1 MTPSPSAEIEKALMS
16 LIRAKDENVVEKIL
30 EDKFFADAI
39 WKPVGGSDNNYATI
53 SNQQTDPINALCE
66 KPINSIDHVLLK
78 QCKLKDGDPEGPKAP
93 KNMKDAVKKYFGI
106 TDGNF
111 SELSQEE
118 RNELANNIMI
128 IADGSKAEPNII
140 IADKGEGQKP
150 DDFEDTLLSLQKGN
164 KKKIK
169 FVQGKYNMGG
179 TGVLPF
185 CGKKGYQLIL
195 ARKSV
200 ELAGKN
206 SEWGF
211 TLVREK
217 PDVSND
223 YKTTWYEYCTDSN
236 SKIFRISGKP
246 LKILPNKKEMED
258 GCFIKLYNYELPHP
272 SVITA
277 SLWKDLC
284 TKLYSPALPI
294 FMFENRPLWQYQQD
308 EASNWGS
315 KILHGNKYRLGK
327 DRGKNVYKNFS
338 LNSRLK
344 NFGTNKID
352 VIVIKHASM
361 IRTKNNRTK
370 DYRKDNEV
378 VLLTQNGQTHGILS
392 KALFKS
398 KTNLTSLADYIMI
411 HVDLTNIPTAKAKMF
426 MASRDRVRKSDDY
439 KELVERIF
447 GDIAGDDQLKSIN
460 AEYKK
465 LDDENSA
472 KSSSMQAEIV
482 KVLRKNPNMIKLLRM
497 GKYQVEAENKTPVD
511 KSFNSNYIPTF
522 LKVRGVKEAVT
533 HKKQI
538 PCDGKS
544 TSIYFQTDAPD
555 DYTIREHDQ
564 GQLIVEWDENILNG
578 IHYGPNN
585 GMIKVKLDGKG
596 INGDQIGDLKVTLTR
611 LDMEP
616 LECIISLYFG
626 EPKKGPDHKPPTPE
640 DDSGV
645 SIPDFRWVAR
655 DNWGIL
661 NWNENSVAKADS
673 DTISINRDCIHLEEF
688 KRHRPS
694 EDGSKITASF
704 GFSIYMYSLVL
715 YYDLKDDEDYEI
727 KFQKAIES
735 FAKCCLLLAYDIDKE
750 IMEHITKQTNA
761 IAE

>member
-1 MTPSPSAEIEKALMS
+1 MTPSPSAEIEKTLMS

-39 WKPVGGSDNNYATI
+39 WKPVGGSDNNYAII

-217 PDVSND
+217 PDVPDN

-236 SKIFRISGKP
+236 GKIFRIPGKS
-246 LKILPNKKEMED
+246 LKILPENKEMKD
-258 GCFIKLYNYELPHP
+258 GCFIKLYNYELLHP

-277 SLWKDLC
+277 NLWKDLN
-284 TKLYSPALPI
+284 TKLYAPAIPI
-294 FMFENRPLWQYQQD
+294 SMFENRPWEYQQQF
-308 EASNWGS
+308 
-315 KILHGNKYRLGK
+315 KHLILHGNKYRLRK
-327 DRGKNVYKNFS
+327 DRAKNVYKNFS
-338 LNSRLK
+338 LHSRLR

-352 VIVIKHASM
+352 VIIIKHASM
-361 IRTKNNRTK
+361 IRTKQNKTI
-370 DYRKDNEV
+370 DYRKNNEV

-392 KALFKS
+392 KVLFKS
-398 KTNLTSLADYIMI
+398 QTNLTSLADYIMV

-426 MASRDRVRKSDDY
+426 MASRDRVRKSEDFKD
-439 KELVERIF
+439 LVERIF
-447 GDIAGDDQLKSIN
+447 DDISSSPELKSIN

-465 LDDENSA
+465 LDDENSV
-472 KSSSMQAEIV
+472 KNSSMLDVIS
-482 KVLRKNPNMIKLLRM
+482 KVIRKNPRIVDLLLT
-497 GKYQVEAENKTPVD
+497 GKFPVELKEETEVE
-511 KSFNSNYIPTF
+511 KSFISKYIPTF
-522 LKVRGVKEAVT
+522 LKVRGVKEVIT
-533 HKKQI
+533 HQKQI
-538 PCDGKS
+538 PCDGAS
-544 TSIYFQTDAPD
+544 AHIYFQTDAPY
-555 DYTIREHDQ
+555 DYTIRDCDQ
-564 GQLIVEWDENILNG
+564 GQLIVEWNEEVLDG
-578 IHYGPNN
+578 IHYGPHN
-585 GMIKVKLDGKG
+585 GMIKVKLRGTG
-596 INGDQIGDLKVTLTR
+596 INGDQIGNLKVTLTR
-611 LDMEP
+611 YEMEP
-616 LECIISLYFG
+616 LECTVSLYFG
-626 EPKKGPDHKPPTPE
+626 QPKNGVKKRPPIPK
-640 DDSGV
+640 DSGV
-645 SIPDFRWVAR
+645 SIQEFRWVIR

-661 NWNENSVAKADS
+661 DWNENSVAKADS
-673 DTISINRDCIHLEEF
+673 ETITVNRDNVHLEEF
-688 KRHRPS
+688 KKHRPS
-694 EDGSKITASF
+694 EDSNKITAKF
-704 GFSIYMYSLVL
+704 GFSIYL
-715 YYDLKDDEDYEI
+715 YTLILHAELKDEEDYEK

-735 FAKCCLLLAYDIDKE
+735 FAKCCLPLAYDFNDQVIE
-750 IMEHITKQTNA
+750 NITKMDLKNV